1 MGRPPSEDARA
12 AMLQAASD
20 ILAERGV
27 SALSVEEVVRRSGVA
42 KTTLYRH
49 FGGADGLVFALIAS
63 RVAVAES
70 PDTGSLR
77 EDLRQILRGYGEMFE
92 DPLSRELFVWMLT
105 KAMES
110 AQGAEQF
117 AAARIQPGGP
127 TVVAL
132 QRAMA
137 RGEIPPDTSIEL
149 AMHLI
154 QGPLISKRVI
164 GNTQVTDKEFE
175 QLLEMTVR
183 ALGGQ

>member
-1 MGRPPSEDARA
+1 
-12 AMLQAASD
+12 MLQTASD
-20 ILAERGV
+20 ILAESGV

-42 KTTLYRH
+42 KSTLYRH

-70 PDTGSLR
+70 PDTGSFR

-92 DPLSRELFVWMLT
+92 DPLSRELFVWMLSN
-105 KAMES
+105 AMAS
-110 AQGAEQF
+110 AQGAAFF

-132 QRAMA
+132 HRAMA
-137 RGEIPPDTSIEL
+137 RGEIPTTDIEL

-164 GNTQVTDKEFE
+164 GNEQLSDQEFE
-175 QLLEMTVR
+175 QLLDMTVR
-183 ALGGQ
+183 ALGGS

>member
-1 MGRPPSEDARA
+1 MLHA
-12 AMLQAASD
+12 AGA

-27 SALSVEEVVRRSGVA
+27 SALTVEEVVRRSGVA

-49 FGGADGLVFALIAS
+49 FGGIDGVVFALIAS

-70 PDTGSLR
+70 PDTGSLHG
-77 EDLRQILRGYGEMFE
+77 DLREIQRGYIELFE
-92 DPLSRELFVWMLT
+92 DPLSRELFIWMLT

-110 AQGAEQF
+110 PQGAALF

-127 TVVAL
+127 TVTAL

-137 RGEIPPDTSIEL
+137 RGEISPDTNIEL

-164 GNTQVTDKEFE
+164 GNARLTGDEFE

-183 ALGGQ
+183 ALGAS